1 MSSSRPDV
9 VEDCLL
15 EDLTQDLL
23 SRHPPLDA
31 VFAFCTKYGDMKCYA
46 QRHDL
51 HAESLLRMFSTQGVW
66 SELVEL
72 HVYLDAFNDEAKAA
86 ILKPYCDILGPVLD
100 GKACTDQEKYAC
112 VKEQWKKFLQF
123 LDQATPTDT

>member
-15 EDLTQDLL
+15 EDLSLKPGSPYPT
-23 SRHPPLDA
+23 LDA
-31 VFAFCTKYGDMKCYA
+31 VSAFSTKYEDNMKCYT

-51 HAESLLRMFSTQGVW
+51 HAESLLRMFSTQGLW

-86 ILKPYCDILGPVLD
+86 ILKPYCAILGPVLD
-100 GKACTDQEKYAC
+100 RKA
-112 VKEQWKKFLQF
+112 
-123 LDQATPTDT
+123 